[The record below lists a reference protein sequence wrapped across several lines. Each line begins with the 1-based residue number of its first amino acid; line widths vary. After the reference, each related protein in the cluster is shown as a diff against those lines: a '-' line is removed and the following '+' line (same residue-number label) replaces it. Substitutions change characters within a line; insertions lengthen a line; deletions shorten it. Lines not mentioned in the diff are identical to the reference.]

1 LFVLF
6 VCFVCVCIVCVCVSE
21 MDAKPAA
28 PESLKQKTAQD
39 AKTEERRKAAAEK
52 RAKAQEA
59 KREQMFKRAEK
70 YQQEYQQA
78 ERDLVQ
84 QRRVARLNGD
94 FFREPEAR
102 LALVVRIRGINQTS
116 PRTRKILRLLR
127 LRQIF
132 NAVFVRLNKATSTML
147 RLVSPYIAYGYPNLK
162 TVREMIYKR
171 GAGKVDC
178 KRIPLVSNEMIEKA
192 LGRYGIICMEDLV
205 HEIYTVGPHF
215 KQANRF
221 LWPFKLN
228 SPRGGLKKK
237 GVSFIEGGDH
247 GNRENKINNLVRR
260 MI

>member
-1 LFVLF
+1 MFHTGHKVN
-6 VCFVCVCIVCVCVSE
+6 

-28 PESLKQKTAQD
+28 PESLKQKTAKD
-39 AKTEERRKAAAEK
+39 AKTEERLKAAAEK

-59 KREQMFKRAEK
+59 KRELMFKRAEQ
-70 YQQEYQQA
+70 YQEEYKKA
-78 ERDLVQ
+78 ERDLIN
-84 QRRVARLNGD
+84 QRRVARINGD

-132 NAVFVRLNKATSTML
+132 NAVFVRLNKATLTML
-147 RLVSPYIAYGYPNLK
+147 RLVSPYITYGYPNLK
-162 TVREMIYKR
+162 TVRSMIYKR
-171 GAGKVDC
+171 GAGKVDG

-237 GVSFIEGGDH
+237 GISFIEGGDH

>member
-1 LFVLF
+1 
-6 VCFVCVCIVCVCVSE
+6 

-28 PESLKQKTAQD
+28 PESLK
-39 AKTEERRKAAAEK
+39 AKTEEDAKIAERRKKAEEK

-59 KREQMFKRAEK
+59 KREMMFKRAEK
-70 YQQEYQQA
+70 YHEEYKQA

-102 LALVVRIRGINQTS
+102 LAIVVRIRGINQTS

-132 NAVFVRLNKATSTML
+132 NAVFVRLNKATITML

-171 GAGKVDC
+171 GAGKVNS

-247 GNRENKINNLVRR
+247 GNRETMINKLVRR

>member
-1 LFVLF
+1 
-6 VCFVCVCIVCVCVSE
+6 

-28 PESLKQKTAQD
+28 PESLKQKTVDD
-39 AKTEERRKAAAEK
+39 AKLAERRKAAAEK
-52 RAKAQEA
+52 KAKAQEE
-59 KREQMFKRAEK
+59 KRKMMFERAEK
-70 YQQEYQQA
+70 YHEEYKKA
-78 ERDLVQ
+78 EADLVQ

-132 NAVFVRLNKATSTML
+132 NAVFVRLNKATITML

-171 GAGKVDC
+171 GAGKVNG

-192 LGRYGIICMEDLV
+192 LGRHGIICMEDLI

-215 KQANRF
+215 RQANRF

-247 GNRENKINNLVRR
+247 GNRETKINKLVRR